1 MRSHFVETIIAYIYF
16 LKGLSVF
23 NKLLYLLTPLGLGG
37 FHACW
42 EAVEEVKIDCQIS
55 KRKD

>member
-16 LKGLSVF
+16 IKGLSLL

-37 FHACW
+37 FYACW
-42 EAVEEVKIDCQIS
+42 EAVEEVK
-55 KRKD
+55 KRLSHQ